1 MTHKSPHKNSMFEY
15 AKPIPFSAR
24 MNDVQQAIDNI
35 GLLINRPN
43 VKYPKQLDYL
53 RLSLDYYRMNGRTP
67 DTITALK
74 RAVEKC
80 EAVRED

>member
-1 MTHKSPHKNSMFEY
+1 MKQESAENVAKSQKSKTYAFEY
-15 AKPIPFSAR
+15 A
-24 MNDVQQAIDNI
+24 
-35 GLLINRPN
+35 
-43 VKYPKQLDYL
+43 

-67 DTITALK
+67 DTVAALK